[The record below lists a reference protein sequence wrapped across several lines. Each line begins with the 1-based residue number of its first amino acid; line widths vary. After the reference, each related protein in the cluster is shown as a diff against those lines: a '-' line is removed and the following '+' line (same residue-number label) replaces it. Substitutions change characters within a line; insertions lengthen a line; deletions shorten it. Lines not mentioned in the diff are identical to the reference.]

1 VGTLT
6 SFTEENLVH
15 NFLKAEVLK
24 LPDSYEISY
33 SVVTEQWLVAAKF
46 GKTAATF
53 KFSKAFVEDAM
64 GSPFKLDFKKKEY
77 ELGKQLNKDTSPAG
91 IFCRT
96 AWHLPIDD
104 VVIKD
109 LLKGG
114 SLSKAMFGS
123 KCVRCALNIPRG
135 VMIVHD
141 NASAWHPSCWADER
155 DAPVAR
161 VISAALRTA
170 DELRWRRKAKGKCS
184 QGNWVGVDATD
195 PTNPKLHKWR
205 CTCPSAPWNLTK
217 RMRQNLQ
224 QKLQKK
230 G

>member
-141 NASAWHPSCWADER
+141 NASAWHP
-155 DAPVAR
+155 
-161 VISAALRTA
+161 
-170 DELRWRRKAKGKCS
+170 
-184 QGNWVGVDATD
+184 ATD